1 MKTKIL
7 YIHPAA
13 ATEYLFTEH
22 MVWEQVDPVNIMQ
35 CLCWTVASKHSS
47 EQQGWKSILFM
58 YCSRH
63 QINRDIL
70 YLDKKPSTARQ
81 PCYFAT
87 EILPSRAK
95 CSGQHKKCCYIL
107 QTAPDNIYGLYDTV
121 CISWVKV
128 FIRVVE
134 PWWEEAFLG
143 RNGYRTAQSPGK

>member
-1 MKTKIL
+1 MSGVQRQQFSEKITSYGHNTMKTKIL

-35 CLCWTVASKHSS
+35 CLCWTIASKHSS

-70 YLDKKPSTARQ
+70 YLD
-81 PCYFAT
+81 
-87 EILPSRAK
+87 
-95 CSGQHKKCCYIL
+95 
-107 QTAPDNIYGLYDTV
+107 
-121 CISWVKV
+121 
-128 FIRVVE
+128 
-134 PWWEEAFLG
+134 
-143 RNGYRTAQSPGK
+143 